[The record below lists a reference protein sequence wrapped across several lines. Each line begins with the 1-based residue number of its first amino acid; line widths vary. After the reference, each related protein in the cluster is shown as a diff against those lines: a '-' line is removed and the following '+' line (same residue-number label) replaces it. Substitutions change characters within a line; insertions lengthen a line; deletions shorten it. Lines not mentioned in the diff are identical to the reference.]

1 LRWAEAAGIPWIAT
15 VAVDTPFFPKDL
27 VERLAA
33 AAAGKRVVTAS
44 SGGRLH
50 PVVGLWKSELASL
63 LERQIE
69 NGMRSARQWALLHDA
84 GIAEW
89 PAEPYDPFF
98 NINQPADVTMA
109 RHILDEF
116 AP

>member
-1 LRWAEAAGIPWIAT
+1 
-15 VAVDTPFFPKDL
+15 V
-27 VERLAA
+27 
-33 AAAGKRVVTAS
+33 AS

-50 PVVGLWKSELASL
+50 PVFGLWNTALANEL
-63 LERQIE
+63 ECQI
-69 NGMRSARQWALLHDA
+69 GKGQRSARQWVALHDA

-98 NINQPADVTMA
+98 NINQPDDVTKA
-109 RHILDEF
+109 HQILAEF